1 MIGIIGAMEEE
12 VAGLKEH
19 MRGIREEEHAGMH
32 FFCGELEG
40 KDCVVVCSG
49 IGKVNAA
56 ACTQVLADCYAADY
70 IMNTGIAGGL
80 KPEINIGDIVLST
93 DAVQHDFDCTGFGYP
108 QGKIPRMKTSA
119 FCADE
124 GLLAL
129 AERCCREVNPEIG
142 VFRGRVAS
150 GDCFVSSAER
160 KKSITEVF
168 DASCCEMEG
177 AAIAQVAYLNEIP
190 WLIIRAIS
198 DKADGTAATQYDR
211 FQDEAIEHFLHLTL
225 AMLREM

>member
-1 MIGIIGAMEEE
+1 MVGIIGAMEEE
-12 VAGLKEH
+12 VAGLKKH
-19 MRGIREEEHAGMH
+19 MRGIREEERAGMR

-40 KDCVVVCSG
+40 KNCVVVCSG

-56 ACTQVLADCYAADY
+56 ACAQILVDCYAADY

-80 KPEINIGDIVLST
+80 KPEINIGDIVLSI

-124 GLLAL
+124 GLLSL
-129 AERCCREVNPEIG
+129 AERCCREVNPELG
-142 VFRGRVAS
+142 VFQGRVAS
-150 GDCFVSSAER
+150 GDCFVSSIER
-160 KKSITEVF
+160 RKGITETF
-168 DASCCEMEG
+168 GASCCEMEG

-198 DKADGTAATQYDR
+198 DRADGTAAAQYEH
-211 FQDEAIEHFLHLTL
+211 FQDEAIGHFLRLTL
-225 AMLREM
+225 AMLREL